1 MFAFTGTAVGQAHSK
16 DWNPAEDGPKA
27 AKASKAAPKTKTK
40 RITEAKPP
48 DEESEEGEGES
59 EDEGAE
65 GESDDVGA
73 EGESADDG
81 VEGESDGAD
90 DEGGE
95 GTSDDEGE
103 VEEGESDDEG
113 ESLDEE
119 ESMDKGESPDGEQSS
134 SEIDEEEKAL
144 AFDKGPGA
152 YRAKRSSQVGDEVM
166 DGDEVGAAA
175 DGNPVP
181 KRLRSNFGAG
191 RAFDGSGDRNPVR
204 CSAII
209 TVWVG
214 TDRLPP
220 FVTTVGSRSTLVSA
234 NGW

>member
-27 AKASKAAPKTKTK
+27 AKASKAAPKSKTK
-40 RITEAKPP
+40 RITEAQPP
-48 DEESEEGEGES
+48 DEESEEGEGGS

-65 GESDDVGA
+65 GESDDEGA
-73 EGESADDG
+73 ERESQDEG

-95 GTSDDEGE
+95 GESDDEGE

-113 ESLDEE
+113 ESLDE
-119 ESMDKGESPDGEQSS
+119 GESPDGEQSS
-134 SEIDEEEKAL
+134 SEIDDEEKAL

-166 DGDEVGAAA
+166 DEDEVATPIGAAA

-191 RAFDGSGDRNPVR
+191 RALDG
-204 CSAII
+204 
-209 TVWVG
+209 WQG
-214 TDRLPP
+214 T
-220 FVTTVGSRSTLVSA
+220 GIMSIA
-234 NGW
+234 QQ